1 MEHQD
6 WHTITFNKVLKEQN
20 KKEIDEKKLKLST
33 NLDYKLSKKEEEKGL
48 KHDNVSQN
56 ISKIIRDARCSKNLT
71 QKQLAN
77 MVNLPVKIITDIEN
91 GNAKYNPQ
99 NINKIKRVLKL
110 QIKNN

>member
-56 ISKIIRDARCSKNLT
+56 ISKIISIRSLKSELGSMSSISLGISKYRRIHYLIFT
-71 QKQLAN
+71 F
-77 MVNLPVKIITDIEN
+77 E
-91 GNAKYNPQ
+91 
-99 NINKIKRVLKL
+99 
-110 QIKNN
+110 